1 MLLLVL
7 VSHVSGSIGSATTF
21 FLLSVYL
28 VLSMFSVVWLGAVP
42 LYVKSLNKGVEG
54 RQANSLFS
62 G

>member
-7 VSHVSGSIGSATTF
+7 VVTCSLFDSATTF

-28 VLSMFSVVWLGAVP
+28 VLSMFSVVWLGALP
-42 LYVKSLNKGVEG
+42 LYVKSLNKGVED
-54 RQANSLFS
+54 RQANLLFS